1 MAMPLGDEMNR
12 DVTLI
17 HPNRSVKYAGQILK
31 AVGIGCLVVVDEH
44 GPVGILTER
53 DIVQK
58 VVADGRKP
66 DETKVGDI
74 MTTDLVMLKKENTV
88 EEAVDLMERKHIKK
102 IPITE
107 DGHVVGIVTM
117 TDLLKTLRR
126 LEEEYEKDGQKK
138 RK

>member
-1 MAMPLGDEMNR
+1 MAVPLGDEMNR

-17 HPNRSVKYAGQILK
+17 HPDRSVKYAGQILK
-31 AVGIGCLVVVDEH
+31 AIGIGCLVVVDEH

-88 EEAVDLMERKHIKK
+88 EEAVDIMERKRIKK
-102 IPITE
+102 IPIAE
-107 DGHVVGIVTM
+107 DGHIVGIVTM

-126 LEEEYEKDGQKK
+126 MEQEYEKDGH
-138 RK
+138 